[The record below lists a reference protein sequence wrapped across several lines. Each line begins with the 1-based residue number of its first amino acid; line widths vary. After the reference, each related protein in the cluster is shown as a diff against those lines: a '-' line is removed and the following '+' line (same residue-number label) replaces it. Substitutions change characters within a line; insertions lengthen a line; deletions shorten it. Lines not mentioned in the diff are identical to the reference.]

1 MTGVQTCALPIYCP
15 VTRNVKKR
23 CPTCLQAT
31 RKVPLSLLIGEK
43 AAIRNE
49 IPSPEKPGYPARLFA
64 YLDMW
69 KKMENKEKK
78 VNNRYTGVL
87 HI

>member
-1 MTGVQTCALPIYCP
+1 MVAGDCSVL
-15 VTRNVKKR
+15 VRTRSQLLLVLR
-23 CPTCLQAT
+23 CSVRSLQ
-31 RKVPLSLLIGEK
+31 RG
-43 AAIRNE
+43 IRNE

>member
-1 MTGVQTCALPIYCP
+1 
-15 VTRNVKKR
+15 
-23 CPTCLQAT
+23 
-31 RKVPLSLLIGEK
+31 LLHP
-43 AAIRNE
+43 IRNK